1 MSLSVFEA
9 PAEDFYCIWKCPLIT
24 SDNGGIN
31 QAFWQLYSVFPS
43 SPNIPPPSINWPL
56 GRTPSAT
63 VSNQFFW
70 VLLEPA
76 LWDFLKQGMA
86 KVWATVPPTPL
97 FLKSDCDCAQIQP
110 FVVMRIQTHFK
121 CIYNY
126 LSLAWI
132 FSSIWFWWIIIH
144 LFRKNQHSSKIK
156 KKYKSK
162 NV

>member
-9 PAEDFYCIWKCPLIT
+9 PAEDFYCIWKCPLMT

-76 LWDFLKQGMA
+76 LWDFLKQGMV
-86 KVWATVPPTPL
+86 KVWATSPPTPFFQSL
-97 FLKSDCDCAQIQP
+97 QWVTALKFS
-110 FVVMRIQTHFK
+110 HLLSWEFK
-121 CIYNY
+121 HISNAYNY
-126 LSLAWI
+126 FSLAWI

-144 LFRKNQHSSKIK
+144 LFRKNQHSSKS